1 MGTGLCNLTFL
12 INITGDCFEEVFRV
26 FVQKRSRKLEEERTT
41 YIEEQIKRAN
51 TNLKVKRFKKK
62 NRGSSRAQE
71 EMMPKGDNRSTM
83 DDELSLHGNTTK
95 RPSYIYELKPASK
108 DAKFKRVKNRKRG
121 SSRVQ
126 EEMPKGNNR
135 VIIMDDESSL
145 QDDMVYTTDDI
156 CIHRL
161 DCDQHC

>member
-1 MGTGLCNLTFL
+1 VGTGLCNLTFL

-83 DDELSLHGNTTK
+83 DDELSLRGNTRKIKAK
-95 RPSYIYELKPASK
+95 RASFIYELNQASK
-108 DAKFKRVKNRKRG
+108 DAKFKRVKN